1 MKKRE
6 FCIILGSALLAA
18 EVSGCKE
25 SASKKYSSAQELIN
39 KGEYSEAVKKLREIT
54 SYEDSSQLLL
64 YASANAAAVEGSFS
78 EAITTLQSLGDYKD
92 SQNLIVYYSAKQA
105 EAQEDVYDIQ
115 YIASLYESIPLFRD
129 SKEQEEAYLS
139 GWYQTAVTDAE
150 AENYAE
156 AYPIFDNLGSYNDSD
171 KMIDYYEARRLEAEG
186 DYISMLKAKRVYD
199 TMPQVVDCADRS
211 SKILET
217 LQTVYKDAQSKMK

>member
-1 MKKRE
+1 M
-6 FCIILGSALLAA
+6 
-18 EVSGCKE
+18 
-25 SASKKYSSAQELIN
+25 
-39 KGEYSEAVKKLREIT
+39 
-54 SYEDSSQLLL
+54 
-64 YASANAAAVEGSFS
+64 
-78 EAITTLQSLGDYKD
+78 QSLGDYKD

-156 AYPIFDNLGSYNDSD
+156 AYPNF
-171 KMIDYYEARRLEAEG
+171 
-186 DYISMLKAKRVYD
+186 
-199 TMPQVVDCADRS
+199 
-211 SKILET
+211 
-217 LQTVYKDAQSKMK
+217 

>member
-1 MKKRE
+1 M
-6 FCIILGSALLAA
+6 CI
-18 EVSGCKE
+18 
-25 SASKKYSSAQELIN
+25 
-39 KGEYSEAVKKLREIT
+39 
-54 SYEDSSQLLL
+54 
-64 YASANAAAVEGSFS
+64 
-78 EAITTLQSLGDYKD
+78 
-92 SQNLIVYYSAKQA
+92 
-105 EAQEDVYDIQ
+105 DIQ

-186 DYISMLKAKRVYD
+186 IIFRCSRQSVY
-199 TMPQVVDCADRS
+199 MIRCHR
-211 SKILET
+211 
-217 LQTVYKDAQSKMK
+217 